1 MTMKKLICGLALAL
15 GLSLSCHAQG
25 MKISQYPNTATLTG
39 TNLFIIA
46 AGTTNK
52 NISYEQLSNL
62 LAAAIGGGGGGAQV
76 WTNDSVFTWLS
87 GFPAPDYSGSG
98 TVGPGFQIR
107 TNGSVYSGKDVAIF
121 GTLTGVNTVYSP
133 YFGSCLSSNGQ
144 KSAGSHYEI
153 LDNLDYGAQALVD
166 INALCDTNEPGCAI
180 TMSAYGYG
188 TDSDEMILGV
198 GIPSSTTTYIQMK
211 HNFQVVFKAD
221 YSGMV
226 TANATYYPSNA
237 APIIPTAAALGAGG
251 YWTGNSNGFLV
262 TVYSLDGSTTVM
274 KVLAP

>member
-1 MTMKKLICGLALAL
+1 MKKQLIYLLPLLALCL
-15 GLSLSCHAQG
+15 GAVSI
-25 MKISQYPNTATLTG
+25 KWFNDYPAGRPLATNDIVAIQRTG
-39 TNLFIIA
+39 PNRYVYGDLNDVKNLI
-46 AGTTNK
+46 
-52 NISYEQLSNL
+52 
-62 LAAAIGGGGGGAQV
+62 GGGAQV
-76 WTNDSVFTWLS
+76 WTNDGVFTWLS

-121 GTLTGVNTVYSP
+121 GTLNGVNTVYNP

-153 LDNLDYGAQALVD
+153 VDNLDYGAQALVD